1 MPSTAL
7 AQIKSLQQSIANTG
21 RAALADRS
29 CSSQEQTAI
38 AALLTEAKDVVQGL
52 GPGGDLRKFLRPR
65 NPLLIRLLL
74 GDKINLVAVRRDHS
88 LAMKEDYH
96 SVGVAPVPASGSR
109 LSQRRCRACPSVGV
123 APVPASGS
131 RLSQR
136 RGRACPSVGVAPV
149 PASGSRLSQR
159 RGRACPSVGVA
170 PVPASGSRLSQ
181 RRGRACPSV
190 GVAPVPASGSRLSQ
204 RRGRACP
211 SVGVAPVPAS
221 GSRLSQRRGRACPS
235 VGVAPVPAS
244 GSRLSQRRGRACPS
258 VGVAPVPASG
268 SRLSQRRCRACPSVG
283 VAPVPASV
291 SRLSQRRCRACPS
304 VGVAPVPASVSRLS
318 QRRCRACP
326 SVGVAPVPASGS
338 RLSQRRCRACPSIGV
353 APVPA
358 SGSRLS
364 QRRCRACP
372 SVGVAPVLASVSRL
386 SQRRCRACPSVGV
399 APVPASVS
407 RLSQRRGH
415 DITQPPV
422 EPVTLQHARQRK
434 KGRGSA
440 RGLSRPA
447 GRSAATPAC
456 PAARVTRRGRSHAC
470 RRFRDSSAWVM
481 LLGPLTLF
489 LGLERADTVKAH
501 ASAGFHTPT
510 MTPWFMTGIQVYL
523 AWMAY
528 FYLAMALRESILRVN
543 GSKIRG
549 WWVAHHYWSSGA
561 SVLLLGLPIHSP
573 AVQGFFRHFLIWSCF
588 QAGVMFLQNLYQ
600 RRRMYT
606 RIALGKNTVMDV
618 VAGESSGSIG
628 QLLIL
633 YPLLFSLQAWQFV
646 IGAGVAFKTYPAVL
660 SKDGW
665 LELEPLETDLRGM
678 RGVCLVG
685 IVFSYMAYRNFSTT
699 LATMRAKS
707 QSRSPK
713 AQPPKALKV
722 A

>member
-1 MPSTAL
+1 
-7 AQIKSLQQSIANTG
+7 
-21 RAALADRS
+21 
-29 CSSQEQTAI
+29 
-38 AALLTEAKDVVQGL
+38 
-52 GPGGDLRKFLRPR
+52 
-65 NPLLIRLLL
+65 
-74 GDKINLVAVRRDHS
+74 
-88 LAMKEDYH
+88 
-96 SVGVAPVPASGSR
+96 
-109 LSQRRCRACPSVGV
+109 
-123 APVPASGS
+123 
-131 RLSQR
+131 
-136 RGRACPSVGVAPV
+136 
-149 PASGSRLSQR
+149 
-159 RGRACPSVGVA
+159 
-170 PVPASGSRLSQ
+170 
-181 RRGRACPSV
+181 
-190 GVAPVPASGSRLSQ
+190 
-204 RRGRACP
+204 
-211 SVGVAPVPAS
+211 
-221 GSRLSQRRGRACPS
+221 
-235 VGVAPVPAS
+235 
-244 GSRLSQRRGRACPS
+244 
-258 VGVAPVPASG
+258 
-268 SRLSQRRCRACPSVG
+268 
-283 VAPVPASV
+283 
-291 SRLSQRRCRACPS
+291 
-304 VGVAPVPASVSRLS
+304 
-318 QRRCRACP
+318 
-326 SVGVAPVPASGS
+326 
-338 RLSQRRCRACPSIGV
+338 
-353 APVPA
+353 
-358 SGSRLS
+358 
-364 QRRCRACP
+364 
-372 SVGVAPVLASVSRL
+372 
-386 SQRRCRACPSVGV
+386 
-399 APVPASVS
+399 
-407 RLSQRRGH
+407 
-415 DITQPPV
+415 
-422 EPVTLQHARQRK
+422 
-434 KGRGSA
+434 
-440 RGLSRPA
+440 
-447 GRSAATPAC
+447 
-456 PAARVTRRGRSHAC
+456 
-470 RRFRDSSAWVM
+470 M